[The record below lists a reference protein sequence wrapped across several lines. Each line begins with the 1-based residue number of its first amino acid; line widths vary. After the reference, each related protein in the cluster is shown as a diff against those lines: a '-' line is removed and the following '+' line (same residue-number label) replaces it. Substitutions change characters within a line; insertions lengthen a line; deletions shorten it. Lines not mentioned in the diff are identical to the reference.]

1 MTDTMN
7 FSRRNFLRLSGIGL
21 MASQVPGSLARDSQP
36 GPKTPGKQIPFA
48 LGIASYTFRE
58 FDLGETLEMTRRLG
72 IGNIALKS
80 MHMPLESTPEEIAQI
95 AGRIRNAGIDLYGA
109 GVIYMTSGEEVD
121 RAFEYA
127 KQAGLK
133 VIIGVPDHD
142 LLDLC
147 NKKVQQYDIRLAIH
161 NHGPGDEK
169 YPSPESAF
177 TRISHLDPRMGLCMD
192 IGHMV
197 RIGLDPVVETSRF
210 FDRVHDVHIKDVDK
224 AESSGTTVEIG
235 RGIIDIEAFLKLLL
249 KKNYRGV
256 ASFEYEKDGHDPL
269 PGLAESVGY
278 VRGMLN
284 CMIRKQKK

>member
-1 MTDTMN
+1 MN

>member
-1 MTDTMN
+1 MN

-21 MASQVPGSLARDSQP
+21 MASQVPGSLARDAQTGHEAP
-36 GPKTPGKQIPFA
+36 GYQNPLT

-58 FDLGETLEMTRRLG
+58 FDLEETLKMTRRLG
-72 IGNIALKS
+72 IGQIALKS

-95 AGRIRNAGIDLYGA
+95 AGRIRNAGVELYGA

-147 NKKVQQYDIRLAIH
+147 NKKVQEYDIKLAIH

-169 YPSPESAF
+169 YPSPESAY
-177 TRISHLDPRMGLCMD
+177 TRVSNLDPRMGLCMD

-235 RGIIDIEAFLKLLL
+235 RGIIDIQAFLKLLL
-249 KKNYRGV
+249 KKKYMGV
-256 ASFEYEKDGHDPL
+256 TSFEYEKDGHDPL

-278 VRGMLN
+278 VRGVLN
-284 CMIRKQKK
+284 CIISHF